1 MTADIIIFLVYC
13 VYAEVSNIICSVLCV
28 PGSHLV
34 PHHPHLC
41 LHQHVCGHGLL
52 RNLLCR
58 DSLSEVRSLSFSH
71 VEILA
76 VCQ

>member
-1 MTADIIIFLVYC
+1 MVIFLVYC
-13 VYAEVSNIICSVLCV
+13 VYAEVNSIIYSVLCP

-41 LHQHVCGHGLL
+41 LHQHFCGHELL
-52 RNLLCR
+52 HNLFCC
-58 DSLSEVRSLSFSH
+58 DGLSEVCSSALSH